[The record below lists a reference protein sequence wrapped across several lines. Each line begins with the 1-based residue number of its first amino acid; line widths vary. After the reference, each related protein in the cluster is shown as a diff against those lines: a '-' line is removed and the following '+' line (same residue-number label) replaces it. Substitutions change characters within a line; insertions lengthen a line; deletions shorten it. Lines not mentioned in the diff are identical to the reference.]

1 MPSMDYCK
9 FENTAIDMAKCLA
22 HLEEG
27 RSIPSSSELRG
38 YRRLL
43 DLCQSFV
50 DEADYFTPE
59 LEDQE

>member
-1 MPSMDYCK
+1 MDYCK
-9 FENTAIDMAKCLA
+9 FENTATDMARCLA

-27 RSIPSSSELRG
+27 RTLPSSSELAG

-50 DEADYFTPE
+50 DEAEYFTPRTDE
-59 LEDQE
+59 